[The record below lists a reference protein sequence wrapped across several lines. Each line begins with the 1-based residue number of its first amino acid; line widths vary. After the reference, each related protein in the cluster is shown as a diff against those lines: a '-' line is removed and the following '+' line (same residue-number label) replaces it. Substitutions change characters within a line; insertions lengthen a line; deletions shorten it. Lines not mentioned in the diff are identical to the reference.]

1 LAARIVQLT
10 PRLVVHFPIDRR
22 GIHVSHTRASALLRS
37 SRASRNFFV
46 AIAGA
51 VTLATLAACGSDNST
66 APHTL
71 ATITVTPAGPTL
83 TAGST
88 QQFTAVGKDA
98 NGNVVSITPTWSV
111 SGGAG
116 TIDSNG
122 MFTAGS
128 TAGTFANAITA
139 TSGSVSGS
147 TAVTITGAAPS
158 VVGDYALQSIDGKA
172 PPDTV
177 VHTSS
182 ATIVFLDGLLS
193 LHNDMSYKLLF
204 HSETTTSS
212 GTVADS
218 SGSTGTY
225 TVNGTT
231 VVIHNSASGDSV
243 VATTSLPSISFD
255 DGGEH
260 FVFSKTP

>member
-1 LAARIVQLT
+1 M
-10 PRLVVHFPIDRR
+10 
-22 GIHVSHTRASALLRS
+22 
-37 SRASRNFFV
+37 
-46 AIAGA
+46 
-51 VTLATLAACGSDNST
+51 LATLAACGSDNST

-71 ATITVTPAGPTL
+71 ATITVTPANPTL
-83 TAGST
+83 TAGNT

-98 NGNVVSITPTWSV
+98 SGNVVSITPTWSV

-116 TIDSNG
+116 TIDGNG

-128 TAGTFANAITA
+128 TAGTFTDAVTA

-147 TAVTITGAAPS
+147 ASVTVTAATPS
-158 VVGDYALQSIDGKA
+158 VVGDYALLSIDGKA

-177 VHTSS
+177 VHTSTV
-182 ATIVFLDGLLS
+182 TIVFLDGILS

-204 HSETTTSS
+204 HSATTTSGS

-231 VVIHNSASGDSV
+231 VVIRNGTTGDSV
-243 VATTSLPSISFD
+243 VATTALPHISFS
-255 DGGEH
+255 DGGED

>member
-1 LAARIVQLT
+1 M
-10 PRLVVHFPIDRR
+10 P
-22 GIHVSHTRASALLRS
+22 HTRASALRQS

-51 VTLATLAACGSDNST
+51 ALLATLAACGSDNST

-71 ATITVTPAGPTL
+71 ATITVTPASPTL
-83 TAGST
+83 TAGNT

-147 TAVTITGAAPS
+147 TSVTVSAAPS

-182 ATIVFLDGLLS
+182 VTVVFVNGLLS

-212 GTVADS
+212 GTVPDS
-218 SGSTGTY
+218 SGSIGTY
-225 TVNGTT
+225 TVNGTK
-231 VVIHNSASGDSV
+231 VVIHNGASGDSV

-260 FVFSKTP
+260 FVFTKAP

>member
-1 LAARIVQLT
+1 M
-10 PRLVVHFPIDRR
+10 
-22 GIHVSHTRASALLRS
+22 
-37 SRASRNFFV
+37 
-46 AIAGA
+46 
-51 VTLATLAACGSDNST
+51 LATLAACGSDNST

-71 ATITVTPAGPTL
+71 ATITVTPANPTL
-83 TAGST
+83 TAGNT

-98 NGNVVSITPTWSV
+98 SGNVVSITPTWSV

-116 TIDSNG
+116 TIDGNG

-128 TAGTFANAITA
+128 TAGTFTDAVTA

-147 TAVTITGAAPS
+147 ASVTVTAATPS
-158 VVGDYALQSIDGKA
+158 VVGDYALLSIDGKA

-177 VHTSS
+177 VHTSTV
-182 ATIVFLDGLLS
+182 TIVFLDGILS

-204 HSETTTSS
+204 HSTTTTSGS

-225 TVNGTT
+225 TANGTT
-231 VVIHNSASGDSV
+231 VVIHNGTTGDSV
-243 VATTSLPSISFD
+243 VATTALPHISFS
-255 DGGEH
+255 DGGED